1 MDIDKT
7 DFEYWQMN
15 QIVTIWEGTM
25 NTYLAWVDT
34 CQIRHLGI
42 AYISWP
48 DPTVK
53 RSEDCQVSSQ
63 RFLDDIEQK
72 LATLG

>member
-1 MDIDKT
+1 MT

-15 QIVTIWEGTM
+15 QIVTIWEGTI

-53 RSEDCQVSSQ
+53 
-63 RFLDDIEQK
+63 
-72 LATLG
+72 